1 MGTHTREFV
10 ALVAILAVS
19 GLAAVEDAAAQ
30 EAAPLLSGP
39 AVERSTGSTGSG
51 GESEMAGMGEIGQRT
66 IVERSF
72 EGALV
77 ELEVHPATAALA
89 KLDLSDAERAA
100 TDRVLDERAKYVSKA
115 ARENQALILRLQTAR
130 RGGGE
135 EGPRELVELM
145 REARPLLEPLVR
157 PSLVEKL
164 SGVLEEK
171 NSAELKRMVGE
182 YMEAYGEV
190 QRERMGEPSGEGA
203 GRGARAAGGRA
214 GGRGAALAESGLA
227 LREIARAFATTVEM
241 RREQTE
247 ALLRAIDATPEQ
259 EGQIQQILR
268 DVGSEDGLGTPSPAK
283 RREIIERIAEVL
295 TPEQR
300 VRLRQSMRGG

>member
-1 MGTHTREFV
+1 
-10 ALVAILAVS
+10 
-19 GLAAVEDAAAQ
+19 
-30 EAAPLLSGP
+30 
-39 AVERSTGSTGSG
+39 
-51 GESEMAGMGEIGQRT
+51 MAGRGEIGERT

-72 EGALV
+72 EGALI
-77 ELEVHPATAALA
+77 ELEVHPAAAALA

-100 TDRVLDERAKYVSKA
+100 ADRVLDERAKYVSRA
-115 ARENQALILRLQTAR
+115 ARENQALILKLQTAR

-135 EGPRELVELM
+135 EGRRALMELM
-145 REARPLLEPLVR
+145 REARPILEPLVR
-157 PSLVEKL
+157 PTLVEKL
-164 SGVLEEK
+164 SGVLEEA
-171 NSAELKRMVGE
+171 NGAELERMVSE

-190 QRERMGEPSGEGA
+190 QRERMGEPGGERSGRE
-203 GRGARAAGGRA
+203 RGERGAGGRS
-214 GGRGAALAESGLA
+214 GGRGPAALAESGLA

-259 EGQIQQILR
+259 EGKIQQILR
-268 DVGSEDGLGTPSPAK
+268 DVGSEDGLGTPSPAR

-300 VRLRQSMRGG
+300 IRLRQSMRGG